1 MESGGRSPFG
11 TLLRQFRLA
20 AGLSQ
25 EALAERAR
33 VSTDGVSALERGTR
47 RTPQRETLALLAD
60 ALALSSDERARFE
73 ASAAR
78 VSRPRI
84 GPRASEGDAARMH
97 ALPAA
102 LTSFHGREED
112 LAAVADAVMRRRIV
126 TLTGTG
132 GVGKTRLAIETARAV
147 ADRFAD
153 GVWFIEL
160 AAIGDGE
167 LVLHRTAEAIGASLE
182 SPSLLDAVT
191 ATLRPRHA
199 LLIFDTCEHVLAGA
213 AALIDA
219 IVQRTEHVHVLVT
232 SRQALSVPG
241 ELARVV
247 PPLATMSAGALLTAR
262 AQAANATFA
271 LTDANAQSVAD
282 ICRRVGG
289 LPLAIE
295 LVAPKLAVLSP
306 RHVADLLAESF
317 RLLSAPAGTG
327 SARQHTMHAVLDWSF
342 ALLGDHER
350 TLFRRF
356 AAFPDGCTFELGEA
370 ACADE
375 RLSRWDLVDA
385 LTTLVAKSLVLVDGD
400 GDARRFRM
408 LEPTREYAL
417 DHLERSGEREAVM
430 ERTARALA
438 AHVRRLRDLWDDME
452 NLAWQAAISA
462 ERETIR
468 GVLAW
473 SLAPGRT
480 AEAGIALLV
489 DIADPGLV
497 FESHEV
503 RRWYEQA
510 AGLASDI
517 RDPELAATF
526 ARCNATIATLRRE
539 PVERVCALAAGAVH
553 AARSTGNAALL
564 GEALRVY
571 GIALRETASLDEA
584 QRAFA
589 EGWTLTER
597 CGSRAARAALL
608 SDWAMRDLRAGSV
621 ASARERLQQ
630 CTLLARTGSIIHANA
645 IATLGEL
652 AFSTGDL
659 ATARSFAERA
669 VTAFRRLNL
678 RVYLGVTCCNA
689 AAYAIANDD
698 FDGADPA
705 VAEGLAVLC
714 EIGMPYYVTVAL
726 EHWAVLAALRGDDEP
741 ALAILGYTQRMV
753 SGTGRSREPT
763 ERNGYER
770 ALRLLEARHGP
781 ERLAQRLA
789 EGALLDESRCLELAR
804 PRAGTRARYLHSWS
818 LEMEER

>member
-1 MESGGRSPFG
+1 MESDGRSPFG
-11 TLLRQFRLA
+11 MLLRQFRLA

-60 ALALSSDERARFE
+60 ALALTSEDRARFE

-78 VSRPRI
+78 VSRPR
-84 GPRASEGDAARMH
+84 GGLRADDARAARVH

-102 LTSFHGREED
+102 PTSFHGREDD

-132 GVGKTRLAIETARAV
+132 GVGKTRLAVETARAV

-199 LLIFDTCEHVLAGA
+199 LLIFDTCEHVLADT

-219 IVQRTEHVHVLVT
+219 IVQRTEHVHVLTT
-232 SRQALSVPG
+232 SRQALSAPG
-241 ELARVV
+241 ESVRVV
-247 PPLATMSAGALLTAR
+247 PPLATTSAGALLTAR

-317 RLLSAPAGTG
+317 RLLSAPAGSG
-327 SARQHTMHAVLDWSF
+327 SARQHTMRAVLDWSF
-342 ALLGDHER
+342 ALLGEHER
-350 TLFRRF
+350 TLFRRLG
-356 AAFPDGCTFELGEA
+356 AFPDGCTFELCEA

-430 ERTARALA
+430 ERIAHALA
-438 AHVRRLRDLWDDME
+438 GHVRRLRALWDEME
-452 NLAWQAAISA
+452 NLAWQAAIST

-468 GVLAW
+468 SVLAW

-480 AEAGIALLV
+480 AGAGIALLV

-510 AGLASDI
+510 AGLAGEI
-517 RDPELAATF
+517 TDPELAATF

-539 PVERVCALAAGAVH
+539 PVERVCALAAGAVE
-553 AARSTGNAALL
+553 AARATGNDALL

-571 GIALRETASLDEA
+571 GIALREAESLDDA

-589 EGWTLTER
+589 EGWPLTER
-597 CGSRAARAALL
+597 CGSQRDKAALVQ
-608 SDWAMRDLRAGSV
+608 DWAMCDLRAD
-621 ASARERLQQ
+621 AIDSARERLHR
-630 CTLLARTGSIIHANA
+630 CALLAREGSNIHANTL
-645 IATLGEL
+645 ATLGEL
-652 AFSTGDL
+652 AFSTGDF
-659 ATARSFAERA
+659 AAARSFAEQA
-669 VTAFRRLNL
+669 VSAFRTLNL

-689 AAYAIANDD
+689 AAYAIADD
-698 FDGADPA
+698 DLDGAQRA
-705 VAEGLAVLC
+705 VAEGLSVLR

-726 EHWAVLAALRGDDEP
+726 EHCAVLAALRGDDDV
-741 ALAILGYTQRMV
+741 ALAILGYTQRTI

-763 ERNGYER
+763 ERDGYER
-770 ALRLLEARHGP
+770 ALRLLEERHGP
-781 ERLAQRLA
+781 ERLTHRLA

-804 PRAGTRARYLHSWS
+804 TRVGTRSRSYDPRP
-818 LEMEER
+818 LEMEKQ